1 MDGGGSGPWLRKWVF
16 VGCAINNIW
25 ASQSTNKAPKV
36 DFQYPKSDYCRLRE
50 CNDLVFVRNGIL
62 RESQV
67 TCRSVE
73 LLNRSLNPVLLA
85 CLVAGCRTPPLL
97 YLNHIFVSNVYCCF
111 ACDWQDKGLG
121 CIFYRGVKQDQSDI
135 LKMSLKLVSKK
146 YFKTDIR
153 GEIQKR

>member
-1 MDGGGSGPWLRKWVF
+1 MSDVPSTTFGLL
-16 VGCAINNIW
+16 
-25 ASQSTNKAPKV
+25 SQPTNV

-67 TCRSVE
+67 TSRSVE

-97 YLNHIFVSNVYCCF
+97 YLKHIFVVLLATGRTRVWVAF
-111 ACDWQDKGLG
+111 
-121 CIFYRGVKQDQSDI
+121 F
-135 LKMSLKLVSKK
+135 
-146 YFKTDIR
+146 T
-153 GEIQKR
+153 EE